1 MKKFKKSSLAGLI
14 LAGGKSR
21 RMNLFDKSQK
31 KLCNETLLER
41 QIKKVSKQLD
51 TIIINSNS
59 NYIKKQYKKFPVLE
73 DLIPGNLGP
82 LAGIYTGLEWLQR
95 KNKDVKWLFTFPI
108 DSPFF
113 PDDIV
118 ETFLKNYTD
127 EKIII
132 AKSGF
137 NIHPVFAMWH
147 IDIMKGLESSLRKKI
162 LKIDVFTKKFKFK
175 VVNFPIFDYD
185 PFFNINNELDLLN
198 AEKIQKTLNK
208 RGANKL

>member
-198 AEKIQKTLNK
+198 AEKIQKTLRK
-208 RGANKL
+208 RGV